1 MTATLTAEQMAK
13 FIDHTILKPEADLAA
28 IDRICAEAIEYGFA
42 AVCLNSGHIAR
53 AAGLVRGQGVEV
65 CSVVGFPLGA
75 MVDRAKA
82 YEAAQAVQDGASEI
96 DMVLN
101 IGLLKSGREAEV
113 GRDVELVRRATGDK
127 AALKVIIE
135 ACLLS
140 DREKVLACRL
150 AVSAGA
156 DFVKTS
162 TGFAGGGATTADV
175 ALMRRTVGP
184 DIGVK
189 AAGGIKTWSE
199 AAAMIDAGA
208 DRIGAS
214 AGPAILAGRPDD

>member
-1 MTATLTAEQMAK
+1 MTASLTTGQMAK

-28 IDRICAEAIEYGFA
+28 IDRICAEAVEYGFA
-42 AVCLNSGHIAR
+42 AVCLSSGHIAR

-113 GRDVELVRRATGDK
+113 GRDVELVRRATGDE

-162 TGFAGGGATTADV
+162 TGFAGGGATTVDV

-184 DIGVK
+184 EIGVK

-199 AAAMIDAGA
+199 AAAMIEAGA
-208 DRIGAS
+208 SRIGAS
-214 AGPAILAGRPDD
+214 AGPAILAGRPGD